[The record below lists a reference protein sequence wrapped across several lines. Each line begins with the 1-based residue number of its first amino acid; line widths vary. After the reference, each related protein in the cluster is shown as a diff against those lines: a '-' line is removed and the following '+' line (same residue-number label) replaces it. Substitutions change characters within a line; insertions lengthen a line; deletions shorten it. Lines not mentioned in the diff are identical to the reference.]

1 MKEIKA
7 AREVKLNSQLWE
19 QFEQAAQEQRRNPLQ
34 LLQQVLQEYLA
45 IYHDER
51 LFRQLQREARRS
63 GYREE
68 DAVELVRQARQHKRA
83 RNGTT

>member
-1 MKEIKA
+1 MKGIKVE
-7 AREVKLNSQLWE
+7 REVKLNSQLWE
-19 QFEQAAQEQRRNPLQ
+19 QFEQAAQEQRRQPLQ

-45 IYHDER
+45 IYQDEK
-51 LFRQLQREARRS
+51 LFRQMQREARRS

-83 RNGTT
+83 RNGAT

>member
-1 MKEIKA
+1 MREMKVE
-7 AREVKLNSQLWE
+7 REVKLNSQLWE
-19 QFEQAAQEQRRNPLQ
+19 QFEQAAQEQRRKPLP

-63 GYREE
+63 GYQEE

-83 RNGTT
+83 RNGAT